1 MSLDLRLVFVICTG
15 CLGPPELG
23 SDLLQLIVP
32 QVSWDLRWYVYE
44 GSLLIFLKRQKGFL
58 GALGQWLKVYYHFSC
73 AFNFFHSFC
82 EAMKKND
89 L

>member
-32 QVSWDLRWYVYE
+32 RV
-44 GSLLIFLKRQKGFL
+44 SLLIFLKRQKGFL

-73 AFNFFHSFC
+73 AFNFFSFLLLSN
-82 EAMKKND
+82 EKK
-89 L
+89 